1 MDTDTRH
8 IAVVECLASVHNY
21 LLADRFVRDVEVP
34 FLSQSPIPVNPVPS
48 GIQLNAV
55 TVDTMSLSWWR
66 TKSVR
71 GSKLCARAGG
81 VQRWRGLPYYTGE
94 RRSLEASYTDAVG
107 PRPYGA
113 GGKSWQYSRAAHVG
127 SPSSFG
133 FRLLYRAAWYCVAL
147 AAGH

>member
-1 MDTDTRH
+1 VDTDTRH

-34 FLSQSPIPVNPVPS
+34 FLSQSPIPVSPVPS

-81 VQRWRGLPYYTGE
+81 VSVGAAYLIIPGNGVAS
-94 RRSLEASYTDAVG
+94 RRVIRMLS
-107 PRPYGA
+107 
-113 GGKSWQYSRAAHVG
+113 
-127 SPSSFG
+127 
-133 FRLLYRAAWYCVAL
+133 AL
-147 AAGH
+147 APMGLVVNLSNTLGLLTLAALLLLGSVFYIGLHGIA